1 VSNSRLARRRD
12 TAQRGDGD
20 GRRLSAGLWTST
32 VDPPASAARAL
43 PLRHLRPR
51 WRISPQI
58 TESDFKVWKLKSSK
72 PLISY
77 LQNPSSLVMPRTLI
91 FFFFCELGLE
101 IPNYGFTARLIV
113 DAFTFFV
120 EIWRERDI
128 AALFMHILE
137 GWTIGIVSYLTFAL
151 NHVMTKYII
160 LILVNLNLKIL
171 NFLPNYIRS
180 YRLYMD
186 HIQLYM
192 RKKIVLAYPFQ
203 NPRYTWY

>member
-1 VSNSRLARRRD
+1 MDSLLD
-12 TAQRGDGD
+12 W
-20 GRRLSAGLWTST
+20 LLM
-32 VDPPASAARAL
+32 
-43 PLRHLRPR
+43 HL
-51 WRISPQI
+51 
-58 TESDFKVWKLKSSK
+58 L
-72 PLISY
+72 
-77 LQNPSSLVMPRTLI
+77 
-91 FFFFCELGLE
+91 
-101 IPNYGFTARLIV
+101 
-113 DAFTFFV
+113 FFV

-151 NHVMTKYII
+151 NHGMTKYII

-186 HIQLYM
+186 YIQLYM